1 MALEL
6 RAVRRPGRLSSGA
19 LLRVRL
25 ALGLELLP
33 GGGNLLA
40 LRLELL
46 FCARLMCG
54 KRLPLGVQDC
64 ALGRERLPDGLEL
77 LRSGLAFGG
86 NVAAHRSDGRPNIL
100 DEGAHQRVHALH
112 GGHQRVGTRHRRCQ
126 CGLRLRRRRGHR
138 RRGRARAAARGR
150 HSPPPALRRAPG
162 LAGGWRASARASA
175 RGGEGGGRERGPA
188 RPRAPSGPCAL
199 PACGGAPAC
208 TFQMRF
214 NSENSTDANTRSG
227 NWLPTGEPKRL
238 HHIERAQRPAAE
250 RVRGSVGWR
259 RWRPRWGASA
269 CPNQPH
275 ARACAR
281 ARERERMVRPPAGAA
296 ARVREA
302 LRAFAR

>member
-54 KRLPLGVQDC
+54 KRLPLGVQGC

-112 GGHQRVGTRHRRCQ
+112 GGHQRVGTRHRRCE

-150 HSPPPALRRAPG
+150 HSPPPALRHAPG

-175 RGGEGGGRERGPA
+175 RGGEGGGEREAPPGLAHPLARARSRPAAA
-188 RPRAPSGPCAL
+188 RPRARFKCDSIRKTPLTPTRGRGTGFPRASPKGCITLNGRKDQRRRERAV
-199 PACGGAPAC
+199 ASAGDGGA
-208 TFQMRF
+208 R
-214 NSENSTDANTRSG
+214 G
-227 NWLPTGEPKRL
+227 G
-238 HHIERAQRPAAE
+238 E
-250 RVRGSVGWR
+250 RVLVPTNHTRARG
-259 RWRPRWGASA
+259 
-269 CPNQPH
+269 
-275 ARACAR
+275 R

>member
-1 MALEL
+1 MALEF

-54 KRLPLGVQDC
+54 KRLPLGVQGC

-126 CGLRLRRRRGHR
+126 CGLRLRCRRGHR
-138 RRGRARAAARGR
+138 RRGRARSAARGR
-150 HSPPPALRRAPG
+150 HSPPPALRHAPG

-175 RGGEGGGRERGPA
+175 RGGEGERERGPA
-188 RPRAPSGPCAL
+188 RPRASSGPCVL
-199 PACGGAPAC
+199 PACGGARA
-208 TFQMRF
+208 RF
-214 NSENSTDANTRSG
+214 KCDSIRNSTDANTRSG
-227 NWLPTGEPKRL
+227 NWLPVGEPKV
-238 HHIERAQRPAAE
+238 A
-250 RVRGSVGWR
+250 
-259 RWRPRWGASA
+259 
-269 CPNQPH
+269 PH
-275 ARACAR
+275 
-281 ARERERMVRPPAGAA
+281 
-296 ARVREA
+296 
-302 LRAFAR
+302 